1 MAENP
6 QPNDAEKADDEAVLD
21 LQNLQTT
28 DEEPE
33 VEAHTSTYSVTLCG
47 TRVD

>member
-28 DEEPE
+28 EDEAE

-47 TRVD
+47 TNAN